1 MKSVRKIISAA
12 VSLAMAGIL
21 ALTPVSAITTQTSFI
36 LESTGEV
43 VAAPES
49 YRVTGIINRFG
60 TQIGVLS
67 GPTDITFDD
76 EGNLYIVD
84 KGNQRVLKTDANGNV
99 IAIWCKFLPEPET
112 IEETGEQ
119 TPEAPEEPEE
129 PEESEAPE
137 EPEEENTPVTADV
150 EPVEGEEPEEGETE
164 EPEEGETEEPE
175 APSQTEELK
184 IPDDYVVIPDVDYS
198 TVKEGDIF
206 TPTLDGRQVTVIYT
220 EFKDPN
226 GVYVDDD
233 GDIYIC
239 DTNNHRLLI
248 FNSDYTT
255 DRIFDEE
262 HVQSPEKLGGAYT
275 FLPEKVAVSDTGLI
289 YILNQTSFQGFFTM
303 NAEGDFLS
311 YVGATKVTASATDV
325 IVQLFGTQ
333 SQKQAVANKQPPPA
347 TNLTIEGNMIYAT
360 CTLSSTSSD
369 VKRIMK
375 INVVGEDL
383 FPAGEYAFA
392 DYSAEAGEQ
401 VTTDY
406 VDIAVDKNDIV
417 TVLDDKLGYIV
428 QYNQAGDMV
437 TAFGG
442 MGNRKGEFMRPTSI
456 GIHPETGYIYVSD
469 SSKGNIQVFSPTKFI
484 SKVHEASALYFDG
497 QYEQAYEIWM
507 DVLAIDETYMHAH
520 AGVGEA
526 FFGYGRNVD
535 AMDKFQYAFDYEG
548 YDKAFNEYRMSAFR
562 TYFTPVVISLLC
574 LIVLCYIGFIKLK
587 HLADEYYK

>member
-1 MKSVRKIISAA
+1 MKSVRKIISIA
-12 VSLAMAGIL
+12 VSLALAGVF

-49 YRVTGIINRFG
+49 YRVTNIINRFG
-60 TQIGVLS
+60 TQIGVLNA
-67 GPTDITFDD
+67 PTDITFDE

-84 KGNQRVLKTDANGNV
+84 KGNQRLLKTDADGNV
-99 IAIWCKFLPEPET
+99 LAVWCKFLPKPET
-112 IEETGEQ
+112 IEETGEE
-119 TPEAPEEPEE
+119 TPDTPEEPETPDT
-129 PEESEAPE
+129 PEEGD
-137 EPEEENTPVTADV
+137 ENTPVTADE
-150 EPVEGEEPEEGETE
+150 EPAEGEENET
-164 EPEEGETEEPE
+164 PVI
-175 APSQTEELK
+175 QEELK
-184 IPDDYVVIPDVDYS
+184 IPEDYVVIPGVDYA

-206 TPTLDGRQVTVIYT
+206 THTLDGRQISVIYT

-233 GDIYIC
+233 GDIYVC

-248 FNSDYTT
+248 YNKDYTT
-255 DRIFDEE
+255 DRVFDEE

-289 YILNQTSFQGFFTM
+289 YILNQTSYQGFFTM
-303 NAEGDFLS
+303 NAEGEFLS
-311 YVGATKVTASATDV
+311 YVGATKVTASVSDV
-325 IVQLFGTQ
+325 FVQIFGTK

-347 TNLTIEGNMIYAT
+347 TNLTIEGNMIYAS
-360 CTLSSTSSD
+360 CTLSSTSPD

-383 FPAGEYAFA
+383 FPAGEYAFS
-392 DYSAEAGEQ
+392 DYSAQKGEQ

-417 TVLDDKLGYIV
+417 TVLDDQLGYIV

-456 GIHPETGYIYVSD
+456 AIHPETGYIYVSD

-497 QYEQAYEIWM
+497 QYEQALDIWM
-507 DVLAIDETYMHAH
+507 EVLAIDETYMHAH

-526 FFGYGRNVD
+526 YFGYGRNVA
-535 AMDKFQYAFDYEG
+535 AMDKFKYAFDYAG
-548 YDKAFNEYRMSAFR
+548 YDKAFSEYRMSAFR
-562 TYFTPVVISLLC
+562 TYFTPVVISILC
-574 LIVLCYIGFIKLK
+574 LIVLAYIGFIKLK